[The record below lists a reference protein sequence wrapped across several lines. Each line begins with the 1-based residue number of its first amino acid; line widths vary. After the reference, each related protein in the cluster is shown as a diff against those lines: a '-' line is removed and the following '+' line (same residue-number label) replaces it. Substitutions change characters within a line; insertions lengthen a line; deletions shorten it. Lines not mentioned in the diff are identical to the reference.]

1 MFTLISYVLFTGLF
15 SGLAVGL
22 FFGLQAVKLI

>member
-1 MFTLISYVLFTGLF
+1 MFTFISYVMFVFLF
-15 SGLAVGL
+15 SGLALGL